1 MIKRLFKRKKRDQ
14 IDISIDGKKYTF
26 KGITLEKWYT
36 MQDLYVEDSIET
48 QVQMI
53 SLLFEAPEEEVW
65 KITPAELQMTW
76 SIVLLKV
83 TEWNNAADFKE
94 NIVINGKLYKFVDL
108 KAISI
113 GEFAY
118 LDILSLTPKSLH
130 STLSVLYRPVNYKGK
145 VEKYD
150 PNKCKAREEDFKQ
163 VDVRL
168 VFGALNF
175 FLRFTRESYVRTL
188 DYLEKTAKTE
198 KEKREI
204 ESLRS
209 IVSHVSES
217 GEMSS
222 SSSQETMHLELERLR
237 DSITQRL
244 LDTFQSLKTE
254 ITEENKKS

>member
-1 MIKRLFKRKKRDQ
+1 MI
-14 IDISIDGKKYTF
+14 G
-26 KGITLEKWYT
+26 
-36 MQDLYVEDSIET
+36 
-48 QVQMI
+48 
-53 SLLFEAPEEEVW
+53 
-65 KITPAELQMTW
+65 
-76 SIVLLKV
+76 
-83 TEWNNAADFKE
+83 
-94 NIVINGKLYKFVDL
+94 
-108 KAISI
+108 
-113 GEFAY
+113 
-118 LDILSLTPKSLH
+118 
-130 STLSVLYRPVNYKGK
+130 
-145 VEKYD
+145 
-150 PNKCKAREEDFKQ
+150 
-163 VDVRL
+163 L